1 MWFLTIS
8 SAILTFLY
16 LVINIAIDIF
26 SGYDYFMNSPTDEN
40 KTTADDKLDKIL
52 KTVVHLAEQI
62 HSLDERLSHLEG
74 GDYGNKPSI
83 ISTSNASSSESVD
96 KTDFDNLDE
105 HLKRTY
111 QFLANSQEPLT
122 ASDVAEQMGR
132 SRSTISYHL
141 NRLKE
146 LNLLEKVPS
155 EDRDRSRNVFFRA
168 KERTYR

>member
-1 MWFLTIS
+1 
-8 SAILTFLY
+8 
-16 LVINIAIDIF
+16 
-26 SGYDYFMNSPTDEN
+26 MNSNYDEKKSSTDE
-40 KTTADDKLDKIL
+40 KLDEIL
-52 KTVVHLAEQI
+52 KTVVHLKVQI

-74 GDYGNKPSI
+74 NHGNKQSI
-83 ISTSNASSSESVD
+83 IISNSSSSETVD
-96 KTDFDNLDE
+96 QTDFDNLDE

-111 QFLANSQEPLT
+111 QFLANAQEPLT

-146 LNLLEKVPS
+146 LDLLEKVPS
-155 EDRDRSRNVFFRA
+155 EDRDRSRNVFFRT

>member
-1 MWFLTIS
+1 
-8 SAILTFLY
+8 
-16 LVINIAIDIF
+16 
-26 SGYDYFMNSPTDEN
+26 MNSNYDEKKSSTDE
-40 KTTADDKLDKIL
+40 KLDEIL
-52 KTVVHLAEQI
+52 KTVVHLKVQI

-74 GDYGNKPSI
+74 DSGNKQSI
-83 ISTSNASSSESVD
+83 IISNSSSSETVD
-96 KTDFDNLDE
+96 QTDFDNLDE

-111 QFLANSQEPLT
+111 QFLANAQEPLT

-146 LNLLEKVPS
+146 LDFLEKVPS
-155 EDRDRSRNVFFRA
+155 EDRDRSRNVFFRT

>member
-1 MWFLTIS
+1 MWILTIS

-16 LVINIAIDIF
+16 LVINIAIDIL
-26 SGYDYFMNSPTDEN
+26 SEYDYFMNSPTDEN
-40 KTTADDKLDKIL
+40 KTTTDDKLDKIL
-52 KTVVHLAEQI
+52 KTVVHLAEQV

-74 GDYGNKPSI
+74 DYGIKPSI
-83 ISTSNASSSESVD
+83 ISTSNVSTSESVD

>member
-1 MWFLTIS
+1 
-8 SAILTFLY
+8 
-16 LVINIAIDIF
+16 
-26 SGYDYFMNSPTDEN
+26 MNSPIDEN
-40 KTTADDKLDKIL
+40 KTATDAKLDKIL

-62 HSLDERLSHLEG
+62 YILDERLSHLEG
-74 GDYGNKPSI
+74 DYNNKPSL
-83 ISTSNASSSESVD
+83 ISTSNASSSESED

-146 LNLLEKVPS
+146 LDLLEKVPS

-168 KERTYR
+168 KERIYR